1 MKKILLSACLGL
13 LGSVTLLAQIGAA
26 PQVVH
31 TTEKSAIHVPPQEN
45 AVALKRIYGNLG
57 TKTDLYNDRN
67 GWAILGP
74 TSSLPGAGLPEF
86 VAMPF
91 TPKADAQVSQVGVAV
106 QYMNGDNQVNLSIY
120 ADSGSGYP
128 GTLLA
133 GPVTVTSLPGYRT
146 CCTLAVA
153 KFPPVAVTAGSQ
165 YWVVADTPATG
176 TGSDFEG
183 AWAWVVKNMGEWA
196 EGTPTYGWNSLP
208 VDGLPAGEVLGT
220 ED

>member
-1 MKKILLSACLGL
+1 MKKILVSACLAL
-13 LGSVTLLAQIGAA
+13 LGSVTLFAQIGAA

-31 TTEKSAIHVPPQEN
+31 TREKSAIHVPPQEN
-45 AVALKRIYGNLG
+45 AVALKRIYSNLG
-57 TKTDLYNDRN
+57 TKTDLYNDQN

-86 VAMPF
+86 IAMPF
-91 TPKADAQVSQVGVAV
+91 TPKLDAKVSQVGVAV
-106 QYMNGDNQVNLSIY
+106 QYMSGDDQVNLSIY

-133 GPVTVTSLPGYRT
+133 GPVTVSNLPGSS
-146 CCTLAVA
+146 CCTLTVA
-153 KFPPVAVTAGSQ
+153 NFPPVAVSAGTQ

-183 AWAWVVKNMGEWA
+183 KWAWVVKDMGEWA
-196 EGTPTYGWNSLP
+196 EGTPTYGWYSLP

-220 ED
+220 VD